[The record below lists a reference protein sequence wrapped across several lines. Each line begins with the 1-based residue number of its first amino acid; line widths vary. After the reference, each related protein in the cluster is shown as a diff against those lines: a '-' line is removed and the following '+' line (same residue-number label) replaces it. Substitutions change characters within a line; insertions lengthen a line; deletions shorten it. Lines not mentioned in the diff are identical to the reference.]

1 MREVYRTEKKPLYD
15 FAEQQDKQLV
25 LFILYI
31 DKTYPTLTSLKQN
44 AICYCQV
51 DKTIA

>member
-1 MREVYRTEKKPLYD
+1 MREVYRTEKKKPLYD

-31 DKTYPTLTSLKQN
+31 DKTLPDLNQLKTK
-44 AICYCQV
+44 CHLLLPGW
-51 DKTIA
+51 